1 MIYLKEKLSEAFRD
15 LDIPNGSL
23 DSQNDLLLAD
33 TALQEFL
40 GYIQDKAN
48 TCLNAS
54 ANNGICDLIW
64 KHDVCLSYLDI
75 MYEITGDNK
84 YNKEKNS
91 ILF

>member
-1 MIYLKEKLSEAFRD
+1 MTYLKEKLSEAFRD

-40 GYIQDKAN
+40 GYIQAKAN
-48 TCLNAS
+48 ECLNAS
-54 ANNGICDLIW
+54 ARDGICDLIW
-64 KHDVCLSYLDI
+64 KHDVCLAYLDI
-75 MYEITGDNK
+75 MYDITGDNR